1 MPNDFDTELAERL
14 MRYAA
19 IDSQSDE
26 DSASAPSTQIQ
37 YDILNLLRDEL
48 TEIGASDVQLTD
60 YGTVLATIPGN
71 VPAPRSAS
79 SPMSTPRRSSMR
91 QA

>member
-37 YDILNLLRDEL
+37 
-48 TEIGASDVQLTD
+48 
-60 YGTVLATIPGN
+60 
-71 VPAPRSAS
+71 
-79 SPMSTPRRSSMR
+79 
-91 QA
+91 